1 MLRRGAENGAEDTS
15 ATPFVLAERA
25 IIGLYDGGVLSPA
38 VLERLLAVFATANP
52 DWDTEP
58 TERTVDGRSLHEVVA
73 LTMLPGESLRTAR
86 KSFASVIEHIAGPA
100 KTTGASRKSSEVED
114 EEDEEPPA
122 EDDDSAELA
131 RQLSGGKQGKS
142 ARRRS
147 SAAKTKDAGT
157 SAQKPAR
164 SAAFNPLVNAAAPR
178 KSRS

>member
-1 MLRRGAENGAEDTS
+1 MPKTS

-38 VLERLLAVFATANP
+38 VLERLLAAFATADP

-73 LTMLPGESLRTAR
+73 LTMLPGESLRAAR
-86 KSFASVIEHIAGPA
+86 KSFASVIEHIAGA
-100 KTTGASRKSSEVED
+100 AETTGASRQSSEVESD
-114 EEDEEPPA
+114 EDEEPLA

-142 ARRRS
+142 AGRRS
-147 SAAKTKDAGT
+147 SAAKAKDAGT
-157 SAQKPAR
+157 SARTPTRNPAQKPAR

-178 KSRS
+178 KNRR

>member
-1 MLRRGAENGAEDTS
+1 MPKTS
-15 ATPFVLAERA
+15 ATPFALAERA

-38 VLERLLAVFATANP
+38 VLERLLAAFATAKP

-73 LTMLPGESLRTAR
+73 LTMLPGESLRAAH
-86 KSFASVIEHIAGPA
+86 KSFASVIEHIAGA
-100 KTTGASRKSSEVED
+100 AETTGASRQSSEVEN

-122 EDDDSAELA
+122 VDDDSDELA

-142 ARRRS
+142 AGRRS
-147 SAAKTKDAGT
+147 SAAKAKDAGT
-157 SAQKPAR
+157 SARTPTRNPAQKPAR